1 MILDY
6 LKKFLSNKPD
16 IIQKSNVEK
25 ILNLSIKGLRED
37 VRPVLE
43 ELLKMKVEAF
53 DKNLVII
60 LNRSLIGKTPQDI
73 VKSYISVVDKI
84 IKNETNIKKLI
95 SSLPENITTKNITT
109 KKSGIL
115 SLIEN
120 INTFT
125 LMSGDIGIILT
136 INTGK
141 DFPAKV
147 YEDMKK
153 NLVNLN
159 NLILNL
165 NDIDSSIKGL
175 EKANDDINI
184 NEDNVAL
191 ENILKAKGEA
201 NFPVLGFLPNI
212 PKMIY
217 NLRTWNVD
225 RELNNYELLKIK
237 RQYLLKRL
245 MEIDAELSKSPEDV
259 ALKKAKDV
267 YIKEITKISFT
278 IERIEQN

>member
-6 LKKFLSNKPD
+6 LKKFLTNKPD
-16 IIQKSNVEK
+16 IIHKSDLEK

-37 VRPVLE
+37 VRPILE
-43 ELLKMKVEAF
+43 ELLKCKVDAF
-53 DKNLVII
+53 DKNLTII

-73 VKSYISVVDKI
+73 IKSYINVVDRI
-84 IKNETNIKKLI
+84 IKNETGVKKLI
-95 SSLPENITTKNITT
+95 STLPENITTRSITT

-125 LMSGDIGIILT
+125 LMSGDIGLILT
-136 INTGK
+136 IGTGK

-147 YEDMKK
+147 VDDMKK
-153 NLVNLN
+153 NLVTINS
-159 NLILNL
+159 LIMVL
-165 NDIDSSIKGL
+165 NDIEGSIKGL

-201 NFPVLGFLPNI
+201 NFTVLGFLPNI

-225 RELNNYELLKIK
+225 EELKKYELLKIK

>member
-73 VKSYISVVDKI
+73 VKSYISVIDKI

>member
-1 MILDY
+1 MIIDY
-6 LKKFLSNKPD
+6 LKKFLANKPD
-16 IIQKSNVEK
+16 VIHKSELEK
-25 ILNLSIKGLRED
+25 ILSLAIKGLRED

-53 DKNLVII
+53 DKNLTII
-60 LNRSLIGKTPQDI
+60 LNRSLIGKTPHDI
-73 VKSYISVVDKI
+73 IKSYISVVDKI
-84 IKNETNIKKLI
+84 LKQESNVRKLI
-95 SSLPENITTKNITT
+95 SSLPENITTRSITT

-136 INTGK
+136 LNTGK
-141 DFPAKV
+141 DFPSKV
-147 YEDMKK
+147 VEDMRK
-153 NLVNLN
+153 NLLAINS
-159 NLILNL
+159 LILVL
-165 NDIDSSIKGL
+165 NDIEVSIKGL

-191 ENILKAKGEA
+191 ENILKSKGEA
-201 NFPVLGFLPNI
+201 NFPVLGFMPNI

-245 MEIDAELSKSPEDV
+245 MEIDSELNKSPEDI

-267 YIKEITKISFT
+267 FIKEINKVSFS

>member
-73 VKSYISVVDKI
+73 VKSYISVIDKI

-136 INTGK
+136 INSGK

>member
-1 MILDY
+1 MIIDY
-6 LKKFLSNKPD
+6 LKKFLANKPD
-16 IIQKSNVEK
+16 VIHKSELEK
-25 ILNLSIKGLRED
+25 ILSLAIKGLRED

-53 DKNLVII
+53 DKNLTII
-60 LNRSLIGKTPQDI
+60 LNRSLIGKTPHDI
-73 VKSYISVVDKI
+73 IKSYISVVDKI
-84 IKNETNIKKLI
+84 LKQESNVRKLI
-95 SSLPENITTKNITT
+95 SSLPENITTRSITT

-136 INTGK
+136 LNTGK
-141 DFPAKV
+141 DFPSKV
-147 YEDMKK
+147 VEDMRK
-153 NLVNLN
+153 NLLAINS
-159 NLILNL
+159 LILVL
-165 NDIDSSIKGL
+165 NDIEVSIKGL

-191 ENILKAKGEA
+191 ENILKSKGEA
-201 NFPVLGFLPNI
+201 NFPVLGFMPNI

-225 RELNNYELLKIK
+225 KELNNYELLKIK

-245 MEIDAELSKSPEDV
+245 MEIDSELNKSPEDI

-267 YIKEITKISFT
+267 FIKEINKVSFS

>member
-1 MILDY
+1 MVLDY
-6 LKKFLSNKPD
+6 LKKFLTNKPD
-16 IIQKSNVEK
+16 IIHKSELEK
-25 ILNLSIKGLRED
+25 IFNLSLKGLRED
-37 VRPVLE
+37 VKPVLE
-43 ELLKMKVEAF
+43 ELLKCKVEAF
-53 DKNLVII
+53 DKNLMLI
-60 LNRSLIGKTPQDI
+60 LNRSLIGKTPHDI
-73 VKSYISVVDKI
+73 IKSYISVVDKI
-84 IKNETNIKKLI
+84 LKQEPNIKKLI
-95 SSLPENITTKNITT
+95 SSLPENITTKSITT

-125 LMSGDIGIILT
+125 LMSGDVGIMLT
-136 INTGK
+136 FNTGK

-147 YEDMKK
+147 IEDMKK
-153 NLVNLN
+153 NLISINS
-159 NLILNL
+159 LILVL
-165 NDIDSSIKGL
+165 NDIEVSIKGL

-201 NFPVLGFLPNI
+201 NFPVVGFMPNV

-225 RELNNYELLKIK
+225 RELEKYELLKIK

-245 MEIDAELSKSPEDV
+245 MEIDAELNKSPEDV

-267 YIKEITKISFT
+267 FVKEINKVSFT
-278 IERIEQN
+278 IERIEQ

>member
-1 MILDY
+1 MVLDY
-6 LKKFLSNKPD
+6 LKKFLTNKPD
-16 IIQKSNVEK
+16 IIHKSELEK
-25 ILNLSIKGLRED
+25 IFNLSLKGLRED
-37 VRPVLE
+37 VKPVLE
-43 ELLKMKVEAF
+43 ELLKCKVEAF
-53 DKNLVII
+53 DKNLMLI
-60 LNRSLIGKTPQDI
+60 LNRSLIGKTPHDI
-73 VKSYISVVDKI
+73 IKSYISVVDKI
-84 IKNETNIKKLI
+84 LKQEPNIKKLI
-95 SSLPENITTKNITT
+95 SSLPENITTKSITT

-125 LMSGDIGIILT
+125 LMSGDVGIMLT
-136 INTGK
+136 LNTGK

-147 YEDMKK
+147 IEDMKK
-153 NLVNLN
+153 NLISINS
-159 NLILNL
+159 LILVL
-165 NDIDSSIKGL
+165 NDIEVSIKGL

-201 NFPVLGFLPNI
+201 NFPVVGFMPNV

-225 RELNNYELLKIK
+225 RELEKYELLKIK

-245 MEIDAELSKSPEDV
+245 MEIDAELNKSPEDV

-267 YIKEITKISFT
+267 FVKEINKVSFT
-278 IERIEQN
+278 IERIEQ

>member
-6 LKKFLSNKPD
+6 LKKFLTNKPD
-16 IIQKSNVEK
+16 IIHKSDLEK
-25 ILNLSIKGLRED
+25 ILNLSIKSLRED
-37 VRPVLE
+37 VRPILE
-43 ELLKMKVEAF
+43 ELLKCKVEAF
-53 DKNLVII
+53 DKNLIII

-73 VKSYISVVDKI
+73 IKSYINVVDRI
-84 IKNETNIKKLI
+84 MKNETGVKKLI
-95 SSLPENITTKNITT
+95 STLPENITTRSITT

-125 LMSGDIGIILT
+125 LMSGDLGLILT
-136 INTGK
+136 MNTGK

-147 YEDMKK
+147 VEDMKK
-153 NLVNLN
+153 NLVTIN
-159 NLILNL
+159 NLIMVL
-165 NDIDSSIKGL
+165 NDIESCIKGL

-201 NFPVLGFLPNI
+201 NFPVLGFLPSV

-225 RELNNYELLKIK
+225 EELKKYELLKIK